1 MNRLSVFLLTIFIYL
16 TSCTSEPMPR
26 TFKRKKKQVSAIK
39 KNLETKKYISKKE
52 LYSKL
57 INNKNVKKKL
67 GDLARKDASNKI
79 KIVTKYGNITV
90 KLYDDTPLHRGN
102 FIMLAKRGFF
112 DSTLFYRVIN
122 HFMVQG
128 GNSDKDNMLHK
139 MAKIGNY
146 RIPPEIKPSHIHK
159 RGALAMAVQEQYF
172 IDPSKHDPSSS
183 PYNFYIVQK
192 GPISNAYMDKIE
204 SKYKIKIP
212 EKNRKIYRSVG
223 GNPHLDNQYTVFGE
237 VISGMSVVDKIS
249 SLITDAKNRPLKNV
263 YLSMKV
269 IN

>member
-1 MNRLSVFLLTIFIYL
+1 MNRVILYLSITFYL
-16 TSCTSEPMPR
+16 MGCSSDPMPR
-26 TFKRKKKQVSAIK
+26 NFDNKKKQVSR
-39 KNLETKKYISKKE
+39 TKKQVKSKTIKHKKE

-67 GDLARKDASNKI
+67 GDLARKDASNKL
-79 KIVTKYGNITV
+79 KIFTKYGNITI
-90 KLYDDTPLHRGN
+90 KLYDDTPLHRAN

-122 HFMVQG
+122 HFMIQG

-146 RIPPEIKPSHIHK
+146 RVPPEINPAHIHK

-183 PYNFYIVQK
+183 PYNFYIIQK

-204 SKYKIKIP
+204 KKYEIKIP

-237 VISGMSVVDKIS
+237 VTRGMSVVDKIS
-249 SLITDAKNRPLKNV
+249 SLISDDKNRPLKNV
-263 YLSMKV
+263 YLTMQV

>member
-1 MNRLSVFLLTIFIYL
+1 MNKLSVFLLTSFIYFI
-16 TSCTSEPMPR
+16 SCSSEPMPR
-26 TFKRKKKQVSAIK
+26 NFGNKKKQVS
-39 KNLETKKYISKKE
+39 ISKKKLKTKKNNQKKA

-79 KIVTKYGNITV
+79 KIITKYGNITV

-122 HFMVQG
+122 HFMIQG

-146 RIPPEIKPSHIHK
+146 RIPPEIIPSHIHK

-192 GPISNAYMDKIE
+192 GPISNTYMDKIE
-204 SKYKIKIP
+204 KKYKIKIP

-223 GNPHLDNQYTVFGE
+223 GNPHLDKQYTVFGE
-237 VISGMSVVDKIS
+237 VVKGMSVVDKIS
-249 SLITDAKNRPLKNV
+249 SLITDEKNRPLKNV
-263 YLSMKV
+263 YLTMQV